1 MLKARGFTHLAAQQ
15 VKCATKADA
24 GPRRGLEE
32 HRPENRAIEHPG
44 APLSMCVGSHGI
56 GDGKQALNIG
66 AFELADRQDVAT
78 GKFHAFHPTS
88 ES

>member
-1 MLKARGFTHLAAQQ
+1 
-15 VKCATKADA
+15 
-24 GPRRGLEE
+24 
-32 HRPENRAIEHPG
+32 IEHPG
-44 APLSMCVGSHGI
+44 APLSMCIGSHGI
-56 GDGKQALNIG
+56 GNGKQALNIG